1 MTVEDYA
8 EGYRK
13 NVFTPTSVIKDIC
26 QGIKNLKARGMP
38 IFVYVDEEDILRQAR
53 ESEKRINSGKPLS
66 LFDGVPIAVKD
77 ELDMKGYPT
86 LSGTSTPY
94 DDAPVAT
101 RDDITIQRLKETG
114 AIIVGKTVMAEWGTT
129 PLGFNPNIKGP
140 SNPYNVNRYS
150 GGSSSGC
157 AVAVATGIVPVCL
170 GMDGGGSIRIPA
182 SFCGVQ
188 GLSPTFGRVPI
199 NGGGLSYSVLHAG
212 PLAVTSRD
220 VALIYAILGRPQKG
234 HFYHTLYNNIPSPLF
249 TNFGQI
255 QNINGLRLGIYW
267 EYFNDCDPQVREVA
281 TQTVMFLKAKGA
293 EIVNISIPHLAAFQ
307 MAHGLQISSEFFHD
321 HEINYWSG
329 IPHQAP
335 PTVMQLSLGLSP
347 SSQTFLAVNHLRSWG
362 INFIKKLHEKVDVW
376 IEKDNLS

>member
-1 MTVEDYA
+1 
-8 EGYRK
+8 
-13 NVFTPTSVIKDIC
+13 
-26 QGIKNLKARGMP
+26 
-38 IFVYVDEEDILRQAR
+38 
-53 ESEKRINSGKPLS
+53 
-66 LFDGVPIAVKD
+66 
-77 ELDMKGYPT
+77 MKGYPT

-335 PTVMQLSLGLSP
+335 
-347 SSQTFLAVNHLRSWG
+347 
-362 INFIKKLHEKVDVW
+362 
-376 IEKDNLS
+376 